1 MFCVLIDGSC
11 NVMNMKSEFLKSLSS
26 GLRDLRHTEAATR
39 SELQGSESNEHD
51 LSDDD
56 DEEYQSRARPA
67 KRRKVAHH
75 GD

>member
-1 MFCVLIDGSC
+1 
-11 NVMNMKSEFLKSLSS
+11 MKSEFLKSLSS

-39 SELQGSESNEHD
+39 SELQGNESNEHD

-56 DEEYQSRARPA
+56 DEEYQSRARPT